1 MEQRGT
7 GFERMRA
14 AMRDHG
20 LDDYKLDQRDGYFKI
35 TLPGPDGNFDRLRT
49 PADAKVLVPPS
60 IETQLNERQKR
71 IMVQVQ
77 QEGKVTSGWCR
88 DTFGV
93 TYNTAYRDLSDLVE
107 RGLLIQHGK
116 GRATRYKINID
127 SK

>member
-1 MEQRGT
+1 MQ
-7 GFERMRA
+7 
-14 AMRDHG
+14 
-20 LDDYKLDQRDGYFKI
+20 DQRDGYFKV
-35 TLPGPDGNFDRLRT
+35 TLPGPDGNYDRLRT

-60 IETQLNERQKR
+60 IETQLNVRQRR

-88 DTFGV
+88 NTFGV

-127 SK
+127 RK